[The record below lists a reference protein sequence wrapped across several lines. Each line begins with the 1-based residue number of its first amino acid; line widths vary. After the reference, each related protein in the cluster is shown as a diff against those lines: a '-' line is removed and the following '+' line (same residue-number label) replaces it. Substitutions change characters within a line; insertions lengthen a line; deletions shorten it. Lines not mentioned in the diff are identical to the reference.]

1 LQLAATLGH
10 TLRPESRRSRLENQS
25 PNPPRGPG
33 TLNAHGW
40 MVAASVLVWGMRR
53 SAEPKIDGIGFP
65 YDASHGQTSHGT
77 NDMARGELMKRLLAS
92 YGRDDEFQAVA
103 EQIIVEEEKKNNR
116 VLANSLRRTLERA
129 RSDPTTPKALAPL
142 IPFPNEAGDFVE
154 RVEPSHFKDEIVLS
168 LGNLRLFHG
177 LIQEFRKADQIRAHG
192 LPIRSKLL
200 FCGPPGCGKTFCAE
214 VFAAEVGLPLFVV
227 KLDRLIS
234 SYLGETATNVRKIFE
249 FARRQPCVL
258 FLDEFDALARSRED
272 NSEHNELRR
281 VVNSLLIFVD
291 RLRPKGFMIA
301 ATNLD
306 QSLDPA
312 IWRRFDE
319 VIWFEKPDKSM
330 VERFLQLKFK
340 NISTGF
346 DPQLYAAQLRD
357 YSFAE
362 IERVCVQAIKASIID
377 QRESVAEAD
386 FRQAIADEARRRSTR
401 TRQKEQED

>member
-1 LQLAATLGH
+1 M
-10 TLRPESRRSRLENQS
+10 SNS
-25 PNPPRGPG
+25 P
-33 TLNAHGW
+33 
-40 MVAASVLVWGMRR
+40 MMRR
-53 SAEPKIDGIGFP
+53 NQH
-65 YDASHGQTSHGT
+65 SHRTDH
-77 NDMARGELMKRLLAS
+77 MARGELMKKLLAS
-92 YGRDDEFQAVA
+92 YGRDDEFRAVA

-116 VLANSLRRTLERA
+116 VLASSLRRTLERS
-129 RSDPTTPKALAPL
+129 RSDPTAPKALAPL

-154 RVEPSHFKDEIVLS
+154 RVDPSHFKDEIVLS
-168 LGNLRLFHG
+168 TGNLRLFHG

-192 LPIRSKLL
+192 LSIRSKLL

-214 VFAAEVGLPLFVV
+214 VFAAEVGLPFFVV

-306 QSLDPA
+306 RSLDPA
-312 IWRRFDE
+312 VWRRFDE
-319 VIWFEKPDKSM
+319 VIWFEKPDVSM
-330 VERFLQLKFK
+330 IERYLKLKFRNVATK
-340 NISTGF
+340 F
-346 DPQLYAAQLRD
+346 DPPEYAPELID

-362 IERVCVQAIKASIID
+362 IERVCVQAVKASIID
-377 QRESVAEAD
+377 QRDVVVSSD
-386 FRQAIADEARRRSTR
+386 IRQAIADEARRRATR
-401 TRQKEQED
+401 TR